1 VQVDTAGPR
10 LLSAGSFATIMV
22 VISQIIPKASRFA
35 CSFGESILQSGRE
48 LPIGALVKDFDIPI
62 APEVRLVVGTSQLR
76 SHSIAILR

>member
-1 VQVDTAGPR
+1 MQVDTAGPR

-22 VISQIIPKASRFA
+22 VISQIISQASRLAFA
-35 CSFGESILQSGRE
+35 FGEGVLQSGRE
-48 LPIGALVKDFDIPI
+48 LPAGALVKDIDIPI